1 MNNNAND
8 VKHLPVFKLDG
19 RRNKMEFIRGFPGI
33 ADHYGV
39 REMIYGN
46 VPRPDAG
53 DNLAE
58 RQVAWDNMNRVA
70 LEKLR
75 FYVTVRVDDMVTQG
89 EDITAREYFRRLD
102 GLFLRTGAGSVS
114 SLNRRLAACTYQ
126 QGEEVFEW
134 LAKLDSIYA
143 QFRAAGAEIPD
154 QEKKHRAMGLI
165 SDVPTWGSMAH
176 LLGTSDAVSYTEWRE
191 AMLRKEEEFEQ
202 NGEMSGQKLADEL
215 YGVRQPQE
223 NALPATTL
231 HQTFR
236 GSGFRGGRVIPRGWP
251 ARNNVAKMQGRG
263 RGTHGFAQSS
273 NVAVPRGGPRGNM
286 QFNRGRA
293 SPRGSVSRSVVCFTC
308 GGFGHSSAQCPTDYG
323 NGFQGT
329 CRACGQWGHQ
339 SRYCNTQHT
348 HVSTD
353 EFEQAPDGY
362 PYYPQSDYYDSY
374 NNDAYTNYSHNYQQE
389 QEDVLEHEAVKGE
402 STPGI
407 FNLMVRVLD
416 SPRERAVAVRQH
428 SVYDINLDSYC
439 TRHMTPCFSLEQ
451 PQPCQVDVMV
461 GLCVRLGN
469 VCSG

>member
-19 RRNKMEFIRGFPGI
+19 RQNKMEFIRGFRGI

-39 REMIYGN
+39 HEIIYGN

-89 EDITAREYFRRLD
+89 EDITAREYFQRLD

-114 SLNRRLAACTYQ
+114 SLNRRLAASKYQ

-134 LAKLDSIYA
+134 IAKLDSIYA

-165 SDVPTWGSMAH
+165 SNAPTWGSMAH
-176 LLGTSDAVSYTEWRE
+176 LLGTSDAVSYTEWRQ

-215 YGVRQPQE
+215 YGMRRPQE

-236 GSGFRGGRVIPRGWP
+236 GSGFRGGRLIPRG
-251 ARNNVAKMQGRG
+251 
-263 RGTHGFAQSS
+263 
-273 NVAVPRGGPRGNM
+273 
-286 QFNRGRA
+286 
-293 SPRGSVSRSVVCFTC
+293 
-308 GGFGHSSAQCPTDYG
+308 
-323 NGFQGT
+323 
-329 CRACGQWGHQ
+329 
-339 SRYCNTQHT
+339 
-348 HVSTD
+348 
-353 EFEQAPDGY
+353 
-362 PYYPQSDYYDSY
+362 
-374 NNDAYTNYSHNYQQE
+374 
-389 QEDVLEHEAVKGE
+389 
-402 STPGI
+402 
-407 FNLMVRVLD
+407 
-416 SPRERAVAVRQH
+416 
-428 SVYDINLDSYC
+428 
-439 TRHMTPCFSLEQ
+439 
-451 PQPCQVDVMV
+451 
-461 GLCVRLGN
+461 
-469 VCSG
+469 